1 MQFLKLKLPGAYLD
15 AFFYQGH
22 LYLLTAENTLQ
33 LLDWNRLIERVFPAK
48 NKSGTDPLAA
58 MVLTNNALAHEDRCF
73 MDWAQYDG
81 FKKVLLENLQQM
93 DGTVL
98 CPKEDERNEFDL
110 GTERFHSIELFRSHV
125 WLIGEEGVSYV
136 KAGPGHA
143 KGKCSRIYRV
153 LDDCAFSI
161 GVNSQSLWVMSPE
174 WLHVVPICDIS
185 PRRVRVEFGE
195 ENAVPISANHIGWH
209 WGDAVIT
216 SDFDFHTSIWMAVS
230 NGHDRAGD
238 SFFDERARYRRPVS
252 NGYDKAGVSAH
263 LERDQILRNNFTGRR
278 LPTGKADAHFC
289 EIELDIGQPQRLYCS
304 RERAVG
310 VSPKHTVQAF
320 NWAFNFQRTQNGLAD
335 YTISTPDVERVL
347 IGTFGWVVEETSG
360 VLLID
365 KIKKTKLYESEPT
378 QVRTFPSAS
387 WYENMVVV
395 VGDDEIEIIAIL
407 DYDFLMPKKLRD
419 VHIGRLSQ
427 FFSNKYK
434 RYPTMGGGM

>member
-1 MQFLKLKLPGAYLD
+1 M
-15 AFFYQGH
+15 
-22 LYLLTAENTLQ
+22 
-33 LLDWNRLIERVFPAK
+33 K
-48 NKSGTDPLAA
+48 N
-58 MVLTNNALAHEDRCF
+58 
-73 MDWAQYDG
+73 
-81 FKKVLLENLQQM
+81 
-93 DGTVL
+93 GTVL

-110 GTERFHSIELFRSHV
+110 GPERFHTIELFRSHV

-153 LDDCAFSI
+153 LDDYAFSI

-185 PRRVRVEFGE
+185 SKRVRVEFGE
-195 ENAVPISANHIGWH
+195 EEAVPISANHIGWH

-230 NGHDRAGD
+230 NGYEATGN
-238 SFFDERARYRRPVS
+238 F
-252 NGYDKAGVSAH
+252 AH
-263 LERDQILRNNFTGRR
+263 LERDQILRTYSTGRR
-278 LPTGKADAHFC
+278 LPAGKADAHFC
-289 EIELDIGQPQRLYCS
+289 EIALDIGRPQRLYCS

-310 VSPKHTVQAF
+310 VSHHHTVQAF

-335 YTISTPDVERVL
+335 YAISTPDAERVL

-365 KIKKTKLYESEPT
+365 KIKKTKLYENEPT

-395 VGDDEIEIIAIL
+395 VGDGEIEIIAIF
-407 DYDFLMPKKLRD
+407 DYDFLMPKELRD
-419 VHIGRLSQ
+419 VRIGRLSQ
-427 FFSNKYK
+427 FFSDKYR